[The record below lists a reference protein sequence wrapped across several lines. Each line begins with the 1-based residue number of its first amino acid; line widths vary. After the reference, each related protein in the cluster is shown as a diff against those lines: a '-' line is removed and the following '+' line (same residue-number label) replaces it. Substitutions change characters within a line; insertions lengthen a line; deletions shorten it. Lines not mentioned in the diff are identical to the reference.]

1 MISFWM
7 MIPTV
12 LNSISAEMK
21 GGFMS
26 KSDDLLQIA
35 KQAGYSSVK
44 EFSEACGRSSRT
56 LLNWKKEF
64 PVLFSNIVKG
74 VTK

>member
-1 MISFWM
+1 
-7 MIPTV
+7 
-12 LNSISAEMK
+12 
-21 GGFMS
+21 MS